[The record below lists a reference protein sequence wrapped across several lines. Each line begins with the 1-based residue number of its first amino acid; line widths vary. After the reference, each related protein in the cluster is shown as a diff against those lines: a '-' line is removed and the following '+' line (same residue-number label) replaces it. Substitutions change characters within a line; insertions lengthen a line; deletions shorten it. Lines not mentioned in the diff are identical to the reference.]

1 MLHLVHNPVAGRGRA
16 RDAARAVRDAL
27 AARGIDSRIWT
38 TERPG
43 HATELTLS
51 LPEDATVVAIGG
63 DGTVHEVA
71 KGCIGNGR
79 LLGVVPTG
87 SGDDFAHGLG
97 LRRGRIEPAVDV
109 LAAGHVRTVDTG
121 VCNEEPF
128 VNAVGV
134 GFDAEVGHRVAEAP
148 RPLAGLGAYLWSVAV
163 CLRDLRP
170 VRARIEADG
179 RVVHEGPALLA
190 SCLNGPRTGGSFRF
204 APAARMDDGRLDV
217 LIGGS
222 IGRLGTLGLLP
233 RVMLGRHLT
242 HPHVR
247 HLQAQR
253 VVMRWEAPRAWHTEG
268 ETFAPRERFEI
279 EIRPASMRVLAP

>member
-27 AARGIDSRIWT
+27 EARGIDSRIWT
-38 TERPG
+38 TEHRG
-43 HATELTLS
+43 HATELALS
-51 LPEDATVVAIGG
+51 LPDDATVVAIGG

-71 KGCIGNGR
+71 KACIGNGR

-87 SGDDFAHGLG
+87 SGDDFAHALG
-97 LRRGRIEPAVDV
+97 LPRGRIEPAVEV
-109 LAAGHVRTVDTG
+109 LAGGRVRTVDTG
-121 VCNEEPF
+121 ICNAEPF

-148 RPLAGLGAYLWSVAV
+148 RPLSGLGAYLWSVAV
-163 CLRDLRP
+163 CLRDLCP
-170 VRARIEADG
+170 VRVRIESDG
-179 RVVHEGPALLA
+179 RLVYEGPSLLA
-190 SCLNGPRTGGSFRF
+190 SCMNGPRAGGSFRF
-204 APAARMDDGRLDV
+204 APKARLDDGRLDV

-222 IGRLGTLGLLP
+222 IGRLGTVGLLP
-233 RVMLGRHLT
+233 RVMLARHLS

-268 ETFAPRERFEI
+268 ETFAPHDRFEI
-279 EIRPASMRVLAP
+279 DLRPASLRVLAP